1 MDDEKTFFLVQ
12 HVERWK
18 MRSWERNKSDY
29 GIIQYIQIATGKCVC
44 SQVTVKQ
51 SLKTQ
56 LDLIGKFK
64 WIGKM
69 TYNVVK

>member
-1 MDDEKTFFLVQ
+1 MVDEKKFFLVQ

-18 MRSWERNKSDY
+18 TPSWERNKSDY
-29 GIIQYIQIATGKCVC
+29 GIIQYTQIATGKCVC